1 MRARFAAAIVLAVL
15 VTAFSGWL
23 LAAAASGARPEGD
36 YRPNP
41 TPTHVL
47 QGAGADARRARLVR
61 AASPRYLSPDPPGL
75 HRPAALPAGHPLD
88 GTMVQCRFMA
98 EPARGTSAKFDCA
111 LEGGEVVK
119 VKYGRNA
126 EIHAEAAATRL
137 LAILGYPADHVV
149 IVPRIR
155 CYGCPRFP
163 FLTMKVL
170 SLAQATGLLMPYGY
184 DEGYTDFDWAAVERR
199 FPAAAI
205 ETSSE
210 RGWAWWELRA
220 SIAPPAEIDAL
231 RLLAVFLAHWDNKAD
246 NQRLVCLASGSAI
259 EEQGSG
265 ELANAGGAPGAAI
278 EKACNRPVVMLQD
291 VGATFGP
298 AKVNLA
304 RWRDMPVWAD
314 RDTCLVSMR
323 GLPSRGA
330 TFPDTRISE
339 AGRELLARRLAL
351 LSDDDIRTL
360 FAEARF
366 PEFHAGTADEHDL
379 AAWTAAFR
387 HRVEQI
393 TRAGPCPRHG
403 SEPETPPS

>member
-1 MRARFAAAIVLAVL
+1 MRARLAAAVVLVVL

-23 LAAAASGARPEGD
+23 FAAAASGISPDGD
-36 YRPNP
+36 YRPNL
-41 TPTHVL
+41 TPIHLLEGTE
-47 QGAGADARRARLVR
+47 ADARRAQLVR
-61 AASPRYLSPDPPGL
+61 AATPRHLSPDPLVLQPA
-75 HRPAALPAGHPLD
+75 AALPPGHPLD
-88 GTMVQCRFMA
+88 RAMVECRFIA
-98 EPARGTSAKFDCA
+98 EAARGTSAKFDCT

-137 LAILGYPADHVV
+137 LTILGYPADHVL
-149 IVPRIR
+149 IVRRVR

-199 FPAAAI
+199 FPAPAI
-205 ETSSE
+205 ETGSA
-210 RGWAWWELRA
+210 RGWAWWELRD
-220 SIAPPAEIDAL
+220 SMAPPAEIDAL
-231 RLLAVFLAHWDNKAD
+231 RLLAVFLAHWDNKGD
-246 NQRLVCLASGSAI
+246 NQRLVCLAPQSAT
-259 EEQGSG
+259 EERESG
-265 ELANAGGAPGAAI
+265 ELVRAGGAPSAAG
-278 EKACNRPVVMLQD
+278 EETCDRPVLMLQD

-304 RWRDMPVWAD
+304 RWRSMPVWAD
-314 RDTCLVSMR
+314 RGACLVSMR

-330 TFPDTRISE
+330 TFPDARISE
-339 AGRELLARRLAL
+339 AGRQLLAQRLAL
-351 LSDDDIRTL
+351 ISDDDIRAL

-366 PEFHAGTADEHDL
+366 PEFHAGTDDEHDL

-387 HRVEQI
+387 DRVEQI
-393 TRAGPCPRHG
+393 TGAGPCPG
-403 SEPETPPS
+403 PGGEPEAPPS